1 MGGLVVDDC
10 GVCDGGNA
18 DLMNVCAGDD
28 TSCAD
33 ECGIPNG
40 DNSSCSDCAGV
51 PNGNSEFDECGECLK
66 SVILME
72 ITIRGCDDSSTG
84 DMTLQLM

>member
-1 MGGLVVDDC
+1 MC
-10 GVCDGGNA
+10 F
-18 DLMNVCAGDD
+18 GDD

-51 PNGNSEFDECGECLK
+51 PNGNSEFDECGECV
-66 SVILME
+66 SE
-72 ITIRGCDDSSTG
+72 ISDFDGDGIPDSCDDSSTG
-84 DMTLQLM
+84 DMTLSINVTSEGSADVL